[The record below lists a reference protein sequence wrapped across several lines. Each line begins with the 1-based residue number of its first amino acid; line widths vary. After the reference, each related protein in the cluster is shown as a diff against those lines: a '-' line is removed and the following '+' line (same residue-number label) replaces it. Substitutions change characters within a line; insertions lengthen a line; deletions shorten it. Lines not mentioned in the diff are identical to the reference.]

1 MKKIVSIVL
10 FFIFLCGLI
19 PACSN
24 DRSKEYDSLN
34 NRDAANDAADVSN
47 AEYSETHTIDGEQST
62 SQIDLENADITAN
75 PEINGYPKNG
85 KNNQIKTASCDR
97 SQILPIT
104 LFIPQKEL
112 SDGSVQYSIKNAQAD
127 FYGFS
132 LTLCSLNHS
141 EQDTKLVFTVH
152 LPDAWEQEC
161 NLWNRTLFIRIF
173 LNDQE
178 TDAFRDRTITPMDD
192 GRTYEVCYHSCTLSA
207 EDWSNIQTLTLV
219 PVLKHCVSVADAE
232 FPVLNDIGI
241 LTLYRETAGSS
252 YASKSNLY
260 IDGNFSYSQ
269 IDTLSLTIE
278 INPNSHS
285 KIKAANLHPIIV
297 WDEDYTTN
305 EAEGRYTSKKDSAG
319 LPHGSYSKVIKDF
332 SEVQVVLTRLVL
344 SEEGPIIE
352 IHIVFPET
360 WSELETRS
368 MFHWLV
374 GLSPVLELV
383 DSNGIITDRSQK
395 YQHWWGFTI
404 STGFNSDSVQTRNN
418 DFSDVYFTLYPK
430 EKGFNYEK
438 WHTVKTITI
447 IPSYT
452 YYDTVGGRELT
463 EKTIYDGGWPSAS
476 HFELLEELAI
486 TVNLDETIFHDGL

>member
-161 NLWNRTLFIRIF
+161 NLWNRTLFIRWKM
-173 LNDQE
+173 E
-178 TDAFRDRTITPMDD
+178 EHM
-192 GRTYEVCYHSCTLSA
+192 
-207 EDWSNIQTLTLV
+207 
-219 PVLKHCVSVADAE
+219 K
-232 FPVLNDIGI
+232 
-241 LTLYRETAGSS
+241 
-252 YASKSNLY
+252 YA
-260 IDGNFSYSQ
+260 
-269 IDTLSLTIE
+269 
-278 INPNSHS
+278 
-285 KIKAANLHPIIV
+285 
-297 WDEDYTTN
+297 
-305 EAEGRYTSKKDSAG
+305 
-319 LPHGSYSKVIKDF
+319 
-332 SEVQVVLTRLVL
+332 
-344 SEEGPIIE
+344 
-352 IHIVFPET
+352 
-360 WSELETRS
+360 
-368 MFHWLV
+368 
-374 GLSPVLELV
+374 
-383 DSNGIITDRSQK
+383 
-395 YQHWWGFTI
+395 
-404 STGFNSDSVQTRNN
+404 
-418 DFSDVYFTLYPK
+418 
-430 EKGFNYEK
+430 
-438 WHTVKTITI
+438 I
-447 IPSYT
+447 IPARYQQKI
-452 YYDTVGGRELT
+452 G
-463 EKTIYDGGWPSAS
+463 
-476 HFELLEELAI
+476 AI
-486 TVNLDETIFHDGL
+486 FKR